1 MLTALLF
8 RFANGWLCCIR
19 GFSFLVHDN
28 ILSGKLVNFGD
39 VSFFGLVPRGFLHAL
54 LFRLSVGDLTK
65 ALALSDPLGGRGCW
79 QGGGFW
85 LFAWRRGGIARR
97 GL

>member
-19 GFSFLVHDN
+19 GFSFLVHDD

-39 VSFFGLVPRGFLHAL
+39 VSFFGLVPRGFRRESSRPSSTTLASDAIL
-54 LFRLSVGDLTK
+54 LAPCVV
-65 ALALSDPLGGRGCW
+65 LG
-79 QGGGFW
+79 
-85 LFAWRRGGIARR
+85 
-97 GL
+97 